1 MLDLPSSLHTY
12 LVLSDLHS
20 LRSSFLA
27 NWKTSMQGLSTS
39 LMARDDGGRKG
50 RRRPPAVAD
59 RSVIGTFH
67 SRQLWLGWDN
77 AIWGPRYLCVSV
89 CWLFEPIASGQLAL
103 STPLQSKGCPF
114 CLEWLSAFSGLGS
127 SWCRRTPRHGIFLR
141 LHLRQ

>member
-59 RSVIGTFH
+59 RSVIGAFR

-77 AIWGPRYLCVSV
+77 AIWGRDIYVFQSG
-89 CWLFEPIASGQLAL
+89 WLFERIASGQLAL

-114 CLEWLSAFSGLGS
+114 CLEWFSVFSALGS
-127 SWCRRTPRHGIFLR
+127 SWGRRTSRHGIFLP
-141 LHLRQ
+141 LHLR